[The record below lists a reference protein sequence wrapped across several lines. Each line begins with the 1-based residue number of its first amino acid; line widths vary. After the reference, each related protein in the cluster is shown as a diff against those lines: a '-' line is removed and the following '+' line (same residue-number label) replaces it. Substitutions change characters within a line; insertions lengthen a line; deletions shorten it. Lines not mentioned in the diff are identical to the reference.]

1 MNTLITGGY
10 GLLGSSLNFG
20 IKPKKEELDL
30 LDYSKLC
37 NFIENNKINS
47 IIHAAAR
54 VGGVKSNTDYIFD
67 FFSENTQMS
76 LNVMNACKRYNIK
89 KSIYIIST
97 CAFPSESPLP
107 LKEEYLHIG
116 EPHFTNYGYAYSK
129 RMLEV
134 GSRSLRQQYG
144 LNSFCLIPCNLYG
157 ENDSYNLKNG
167 HVIPSLIHKCYLSKI
182 NNTPFEIWGTGN
194 AEREFLYVEDF
205 SNIIEKIY
213 KNNIDIENTMII
225 SPENIVSI
233 REIVELI
240 AKKIKFN
247 GKIIFDKTKPEGILK
262 KDSDNTK
269 FKKYFPDFKFT
280 PLEDGLEKTIEF
292 FIKNYS
298 TIRK

>member
-10 GLLGSSLNFG
+10 GLLGSSLKFG
-20 IKPKKEELDL
+20 IKPTKDELNIS
-30 LDYSKLC
+30 DYSKLC
-37 NFIENNKINS
+37 KFIEENKIDS
-47 IIHAAAR
+47 IVHTAAR

-76 LNVMNACKRYNIK
+76 LNVMNACRQYGIQ

-97 CAFPSESPLP
+97 CAFPSNSPLP
-107 LKEEYLHIG
+107 LKEEYLHMG

-157 ENDSYNLKNG
+157 ENDNYNLKNG
-167 HVIPSLIHKCYLSKI
+167 HVIPSLIHKCYISKL

-205 SNIIEKIY
+205 SKIIECIY
-213 KNNIDIENTMII
+213 TNDINIKDTVII
-225 SPENIVSI
+225 SPENSVSI
-233 REIVELI
+233 RQIVELI
-240 AKKIKFN
+240 AKKMKFN
-247 GKIIFDKTKPEGILK
+247 GKIVFDSSKPEGILK

-269 FKKYFPDFKFT
+269 FKTYFPEFKFT
-280 PLEDGLEKTIEF
+280 PLEEGLEKTIDF
-292 FIKNYS
+292 FVKNYS
-298 TIRK
+298 RVKK

>member
-10 GLLGSSLNFG
+10 GLLGSSLNCG

-47 IIHAAAR
+47 IIHAAAK

-76 LNVMNACKRYNIK
+76 LNVMNACKQYNIK

-157 ENDSYNLKNG
+157 ENDNYNLKNG

-194 AEREFLYVEDF
+194 AEREFLYVKDF

-233 REIVELI
+233 QEVVELI

-247 GKIIFDKTKPEGILK
+247 GKIIFDETKPEGILK
-262 KDSDNTK
+262 KNSDNTK

>member
-167 HVIPSLIHKCYLSKI
+167 HVIPSLIHK
-182 NNTPFEIWGTGN
+182 
-194 AEREFLYVEDF
+194 
-205 SNIIEKIY
+205 
-213 KNNIDIENTMII
+213 
-225 SPENIVSI
+225 
-233 REIVELI
+233 
-240 AKKIKFN
+240 
-247 GKIIFDKTKPEGILK
+247 
-262 KDSDNTK
+262 
-269 FKKYFPDFKFT
+269 
-280 PLEDGLEKTIEF
+280 
-292 FIKNYS
+292 
-298 TIRK
+298 